1 MFPEGTCCLT
11 SVQTHACLSSAVV
24 SMGYYFAPH
33 TIARSEAVWE
43 ALYSRDPACYDP
55 TSQTNCLWN
64 LPPEQHHLFLGVEA
78 CAWGEASDNYNL
90 DQTLWFRMAAL
101 SERMWM
107 SNASITARG
116 INLTSISYNTRDVV
130 ARLVKHRCRLLQRG
144 IQAEA
149 YSAGQAGRSKWQQC
163 QGWLPKRATGW

>member
-1 MFPEGTCCLT
+1 
-11 SVQTHACLSSAVV
+11 
-24 SMGYYFAPH
+24 MGYYFAPH